1 MSSEPDTPGVIA
13 PPPLVFGVPLLLA
26 LGVNAINPRS
36 LLPAPWP
43 MLLGLACLAV
53 GLLALPALF
62 AFRRAGTRPEPWK
75 PSTALVISGP
85 YRFTRNPM
93 YVGMTAIYL
102 GITFWVNTPWPLPLL
117 PLVLVVMQYGVIAR
131 EETYMERRFGAEYR
145 AYRERV
151 RRWL

>member
-1 MSSEPDTPGVIA
+1 MSSTPDTPGVIA

-43 MLLGLACLAV
+43 MILGPACLAV

-62 AFRRAGTRPEPWK
+62 AFWRAGTRPEPWK

-117 PLVLVVMQYGVIAR
+117 PLVLAVMQYGVVAR

-145 AYRERV
+145 AYMERV